1 MTEEK
6 LVSLVNEMFAKHT
19 YGKAE
24 IRAACRERGYESL
37 GEYVAGVADDYGIS
51 YEGAWMAFSML
62 GPGEAFDGFVTTLE
76 DEGEMLNE
84 L

>member
-1 MTEEK
+1 MTEERLIEK
-6 LVSLVNEMFAKHT
+6 VNAMFANHKEN
-19 YGKAE
+19 KAA
-24 IRAACRERGYESL
+24 IRAAYRERGYESL
-37 GEYVAGVADDYGIS
+37 GEYVAGVADDYGVN
-51 YEGAWMAFSML
+51 YGGAWMAFSML